1 MTPLTVLYAVAAL
14 MTIFLIL
21 FAMVGDTLH
30 WSGPRR
36 WQYAFALALAFTAWL
51 ASAWLR

>member
-14 MTIFLIL
+14 MAIFLIL
-21 FAMVGDTLH
+21 FAMVGDALH
-30 WSGPRR
+30 WGTVRR
-36 WQYAFALALAFTAWL
+36 PWYAWAVALALAAWL